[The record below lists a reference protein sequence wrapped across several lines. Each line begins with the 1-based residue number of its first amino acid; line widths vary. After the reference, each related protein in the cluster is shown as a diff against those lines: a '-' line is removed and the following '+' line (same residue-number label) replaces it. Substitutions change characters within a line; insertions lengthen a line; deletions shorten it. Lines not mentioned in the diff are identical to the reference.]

1 MSYDNNDIVL
11 SVKNVSKCYEM
22 YGKPSHR
29 LWQTLSMGRKTF
41 YKEFW
46 ALRDINFEV
55 KKGECV
61 GIIGRNGAGKS
72 TLLQIITGT
81 LQPTAGSVEVKGR
94 VAALLELGSGFNP
107 EFTGRE
113 NVYMNASILGLTK
126 AEIDARFDEIV
137 AFADIGD
144 FIEQPVKTYSSGMMV
159 RLAFAVQ
166 VVVEPD
172 ILIVDEALAVG
183 DALFQRKCYARME
196 QLIEKG
202 MTLILVTH
210 DTDTVKRI
218 CKRTIFL
225 KSGQQAFDGNA
236 REGVL
241 EYFRYL
247 FPVENNTVSQREKP
261 EIEQAVIGNKDEYI
275 YRTDVTNQKKEWG
288 VGGGRIIEINIY
300 GLEPPNILKS
310 PCTITIEVLAEW
322 NIDFVREYILKENIF
337 PNINVG
343 IQISDARN
351 IILYGTNTF
360 LENIMIDPFNQSS
373 ANAYFELKLP
383 QLFSGD
389 IFVSAAIVIGNM
401 NQCVNMHF
409 PELASIIRNEVQQ
422 VKAGLIYFDTI
433 ARVEV
438 SQ

>member
-1 MSYDNNDIVL
+1 MSSDNNDIVL

-46 ALRDINFEV
+46 ALRDINFEI

-137 AFADIGD
+137 TFADIGD

-225 KSGQQAFDGNA
+225 KSGQQAFDGSA
-236 REGVL
+236 EDGVL
-241 EYFRYL
+241 EYMRYL
-247 FPVENNTVSQREKP
+247 FPVENNTVSQKEKHK
-261 EIEQAVIGNKDEYI
+261 IEQSVIGSKDEYV

-288 VGGGRIIEINIY
+288 VGGGRVIEINIY

-310 PCTITIEVLAEW
+310 PCAITIEVLAEW

-373 ANAYFELKLP
+373 VNAYFELKLP

-401 NQCVNMHF
+401 NQCINMHF

-422 VKAGLIYFDTI
+422 VKAGLIYFDTS

-438 SQ
+438 GQ

>member
-1 MSYDNNDIVL
+1 MSSDNNDIVL

-46 ALRDINFEV
+46 ALRDINFEI

-137 AFADIGD
+137 TFADIGD

-225 KSGQQAFDGNA
+225 KSGQQAFDGSA
-236 REGVL
+236 EDGVL
-241 EYFRYL
+241 EYMRYL
-247 FPVENNTVSQREKP
+247 FPVENNTVSQKEKHK
-261 EIEQAVIGNKDEYI
+261 IERSAIGSKDEYV

-288 VGGGRIIEINIY
+288 VGGGRVIEINIY

-310 PCTITIEVLAEW
+310 PCAITIEVLAEW

-409 PELASIIRNEVQQ
+409 PELASIIHNEVQQ
-422 VKAGLIYFDTI
+422 VKAGLIYFDTS

-438 SQ
+438 GQ